1 MGAIIG
7 FLVLGVPCAAFLLW
21 FLTPSGKR
29 WLKEN
34 HMI

>member
-21 FLTPSGKR
+21 FLTLPANGG
-29 WLKEN
+29 
-34 HMI
+34 

>member
-1 MGAIIG
+1 MGTIVML
-7 FLVLGVPCAAFLLW
+7 LVMGVPCAVFLIW
-21 FLTPSGKR
+21 CLTPSGKR